1 MTGRRYFLAIC
12 AGLGVVALGGLSL
25 AATGPDQPVQPKI
38 ERGAIDLDG
47 VAAPK
52 QRRLL
57 GNPLWAIP
65 LSTLSNTRERP
76 LFSPSRRPPA
86 PAVVV
91 VSRVVRPKPVA
102 RRAVPER
109 LNLLLIGTVVG
120 ETESVGIFLDQT
132 SHQFTRLR
140 TGEGHAGW
148 VLQDVKKRQ
157 TTFVK
162 GQQTEILN
170 LPTPQSAKFA
180 SHSPN

>member
-86 PAVVV
+86 PAVIAAP
-91 VSRVVRPKPVA
+91 RPQPVKQAAKPPA
-102 RRAVPER
+102 PEHPD
-109 LNLLLIGTVVG
+109 LALIGTVVG
-120 ETESVGIFLDQT
+120 SDQSIGVFLD
-132 SHQFTRLR
+132 HATRRFIQLK
-140 TGEGHAGW
+140 TGEGHSGW
-148 VLQDVKKRQ
+148 ILRSVRLREVTLAKGDRTEVLR
-157 TTFVK
+157 
-162 GQQTEILN
+162 LSR
-170 LPTPQSAKFA
+170 LPPSRR
-180 SHSPN
+180 